1 MFATSDLATS
11 WFPRP
16 SYSDLSQAIGF
27 LLLAIAAAAII
38 ARFYLRIRIQRRGLL
53 VSDMLICAAWVS
65 GVVTT
70 STSFILMHLG
80 ALQPDVLLNQENFPG
95 DREAF
100 KAVFKTMWLTQ
111 IAFWTTCALSKAA
124 LLSMYLQTF
133 PEFMQKRRIFLWAT
147 IVYVV
152 LAYIMS
158 IILLLSICV
167 PISTYWDL
175 KPISTCPVGRFQI
188 VFHATSAFNFLGNLL
203 VFALPWFII
212 PGLNMR
218 RTLKLGVYCTFL
230 LGIIDIG
237 FDMLRFVTIQLSLL
251 TVVVLWTNVDC
262 NISVIIACLPSLR
275 PYFSKPNEG
284 TGEKSDRQVISL
296 TMGEPG
302 GGSKNKHSVRQ
313 NLQHGTI
320 ECNGFE
326 DERVGEGRRSNA
338 SDVELVQLRSRRA
351 TWVV

>member
-1 MFATSDLATS
+1 
-11 WFPRP
+11 
-16 SYSDLSQAIGF
+16 
-27 LLLAIAAAAII
+27 LLAIAAAAII

-53 VSDMLICAAWVS
+53 VSDMIICAAWVF

-80 ALQPDVLLNQENFPG
+80 ALQPDILLDQENFPG

-111 IAFWTTCALSKAA
+111 IAFWMTCSLSKAE
-124 LLSMYLQTF
+124 LLSMYMQIF

-212 PGLNMR
+212 PGLKIR

-230 LGIIDIG
+230 LGVIDIG
-237 FDMLRFVTIQLSLL
+237 FDVLRFVTIQLSLVRAATPITL
-251 TVVVLWTNVDC
+251 VVLWTNVDC
-262 NISVIIACLPSLR
+262 NIAVIIACLPTLR
-275 PYFSKPNEG
+275 PYF
-284 TGEKSDRQVISL
+284 
-296 TMGEPG
+296 
-302 GGSKNKHSVRQ
+302 
-313 NLQHGTI
+313 
-320 ECNGFE
+320 
-326 DERVGEGRRSNA
+326 
-338 SDVELVQLRSRRA
+338 
-351 TWVV
+351 